1 LFEFMETGQA
11 AAEHGEEGRREYVGG
26 NPRPATRILHP
37 QLPLGAEAE
46 ELFSVS
52 QQSS

>member
-1 LFEFMETGQA
+1 
-11 AAEHGEEGRREYVGG
+11 VGG